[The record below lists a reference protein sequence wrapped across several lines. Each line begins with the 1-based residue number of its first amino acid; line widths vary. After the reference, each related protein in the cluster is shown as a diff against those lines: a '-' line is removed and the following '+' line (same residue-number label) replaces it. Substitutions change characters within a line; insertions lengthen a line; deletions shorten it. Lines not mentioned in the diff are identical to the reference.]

1 MSYQT
6 RGTSVH
12 KEIDFV
18 KLNSL
23 PAFVT
28 YEQAADA
35 LAISYDKIRRLVA
48 KGKLKTTG
56 ATKGKRITK
65 DSLCTFATPKSK
77 AVLRI
82 DRELQQIQAG
92 SKPEAEPVLTPEQ
105 QNAQFIEEEAR
116 KPVIW
121 VGDVGF
127 QGVDEY
133 GRTADA
139 RAADYREDL
148 RARAGA
154 RITALQVRGV

>member
-1 MSYQT
+1 
-6 RGTSVH
+6 VH

-18 KLNSL
+18 KLNGL
-23 PAFVT
+23 PAYVT
-28 YEQAADA
+28 YARAADA
-35 LAISYDKIRRLVA
+35 LAVSYDKVRRLVA

-65 DSLCTFATPKSK
+65 ESLCTYATPKSK
-77 AVLRI
+77 AAQRL
-82 DRELQQIQAG
+82 DREVQQIHAG
-92 SKPEAEPVLTPEQ
+92 SKAEAEPVLTPEQ

-127 QGVDEY
+127 QGIDEY

-139 RAADYREDL
+139 RAADYGEYL
-148 RARAGA
+148 QARARA
-154 RITALQVRGV
+154 RITALQVRGI